1 MASTSRSLYQARR
14 GREISRLF
22 SSVSSSK
29 PVTKLRPDAYD
40 FSHEPI
46 YTAEHVE
53 LRDAFRKFIDKEI
66 NPFVDEWERQKMF
79 PAHELFKKLGQA
91 GYLGV
96 SKPVELGGQG
106 LDYSFTVA
114 LTEELGILNTIYRR
128 SFLIFS
134 NVLIQEYK

>member
-1 MASTSRSLYQARR
+1 MAAMRTASRSLWRFR
-14 GREISRLF
+14 VVSRLY
-22 SSVSSSK
+22 SSTSSSK
-29 PVTKLRPDAYD
+29 PAMKLRPDPYD
-40 FSHEPI
+40 YSYEPI

-66 NPFVDEWERQKMF
+66 NPFVDEWESKKMF

-106 LDYSFTVA
+106 LDYSYTVA
-114 LTEELGILNTIYRR
+114 ITEELGKSSLLLY
-128 SFLIFS
+128 L
-134 NVLIQEYK
+134 

>member
-1 MASTSRSLYQARR
+1 MRHGAIFKMAAVTIRRSGKFR
-14 GREISRLF
+14 GFNRLF
-22 SSVSSSK
+22 SSVSASK
-29 PVTKLRPDAYD
+29 PATKLRPDPYD

-46 YTAEHVE
+46 YTSEHVE

-66 NPFVDEWERQKMF
+66 NPFVDEWEKNKLF
-79 PAHELFKKLGQA
+79 PAHELFKKLGEA

-114 LTEELGILNTIYRR
+114 LTEELG
-128 SFLIFS
+128 
-134 NVLIQEYK
+134 K

>member
-1 MASTSRSLYQARR
+1 MAAVLSVRHARR
-14 GREISRLF
+14 FRELIRLF
-22 SSVSSSK
+22 SSVSSPK
-29 PVTKLRPDAYD
+29 PVSKLRPDPYD

-46 YTAEHVE
+46 YTSEHAE

-66 NPFVDEWERQKMF
+66 NPFVDEWEKNKLF
-79 PAHELFKKLGQA
+79 PAHELFKKLGSA

-114 LTEELGILNTIYRR
+114 LTEELGNL
-128 SFLIFS
+128 
-134 NVLIQEYK
+134 